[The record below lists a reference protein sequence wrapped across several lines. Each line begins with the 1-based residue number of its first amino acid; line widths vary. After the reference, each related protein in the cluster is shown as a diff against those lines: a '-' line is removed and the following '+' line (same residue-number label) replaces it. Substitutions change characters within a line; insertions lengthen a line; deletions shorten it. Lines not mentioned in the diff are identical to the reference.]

1 MNTNIERVKKINS
14 IKEVTGTNPWRD
26 EYKPLF
32 LIRNNMGKQGV
43 VDDSGTTV
51 VDVEYDSIFPIGYG
65 IWICSKA
72 SKFGAFAFDGTQ
84 DGTLYIKGW
93 IDCKYDYFKAIAG
106 GPAVSLYTYDF
117 ESYDRKDT
125 FIGSTGELI
134 KHSDCEWVKY
144 LDTTSKYCLISNEG
158 KTYIYDTKSGERFY
172 IKDAFY
178 RLDILINNGY
188 IYLSF
193 VPSSVDDDRCVM
205 YLINQKTGELKETE
219 IFDGIPIVVQ
229 QYVAEK
235 SESYLNFIV
244 KKGSKKIF
252 LDEELN
258 EISEAYDSVGLITT
272 GYGCR
277 GKKNELV
284 FERELARAHF
294 SD

>member
-1 MNTNIERVKKINS
+1 MNTNIERIKKINS
-14 IKEVTGTNPWRD
+14 IKEVSGTNHWRD

-32 LIRNNMGKQGV
+32 LVRNNMGKQGV
-43 VDDSGTTV
+43 VDESGTTV

-72 SKFGAFAFDGTQ
+72 GKFGAFAFDVTQ

-144 LDTTSKYCLISNEG
+144 LDTTSKYCLVSNKG

-172 IKDAFY
+172 IKDIYICHLYQA
-178 RLDILINNGY
+178 LLMMIDVLCILSIKKQGNLKKLRFLMEY
-188 IYLSF
+188 PLWF
-193 VPSSVDDDRCVM
+193 SSMSLR
-205 YLINQKTGELKETE
+205 
-219 IFDGIPIVVQ
+219 
-229 QYVAEK
+229 
-235 SESYLNFIV
+235 
-244 KKGSKKIF
+244 
-252 LDEELN
+252 
-258 EISEAYDSVGLITT
+258 
-272 GYGCR
+272 
-277 GKKNELV
+277 
-284 FERELARAHF
+284 RASHI
-294 SD
+294 